1 MTHGCGAAVFPIKPI
16 LLLDFLISILRG
28 SSRSR
33 YSIKDI
39 QYFLKTLRHTS
50 CTFTSTCM
58 HRAVTGL
65 TLMQTDRQLYFLQF
79 YCQELSE
86 RKILKWSK
94 AFNAVNE
101 YVGTFWGMIKVCN
114 NGKTN
119 QRRIQRQHN
128 YM

>member
-1 MTHGCGAAVFPIKPI
+1 
-16 LLLDFLISILRG
+16 
-28 SSRSR
+28 
-33 YSIKDI
+33 
-39 QYFLKTLRHTS
+39 
-50 CTFTSTCM
+50 M
-58 HRAVTGL
+58 HLAVTGL

-101 YVGTFWGMIKVCN
+101 YVGPFRGMIKVCN

-119 QRRIQRQHN
+119 QRRIQPQHN
-128 YM
+128 HM